1 MILSIIL
8 CLSLPLIAFL
18 LFSLIRELLI
28 YLRVIGYANQGIA
41 TRYYPFI
48 GLTSL
53 FVMEK
58 GGSDQLA
65 RFRRLIEEMKNERCF
80 VSNMQIFG
88 CPALVLLDDALIRE
102 FLTHEMD
109 YANKVIHIPN
119 LNRGFAMYNGEKVL
133 NARAIYTKFF
143 IPENLKS
150 ICHTLDG
157 SIERAIEDFD
167 QEHLT
172 NAKTDIFSRE
182 FITVSLKY
190 VLNCVL
196 LGEDESKVESSHK
209 ISRKMVENAI
219 GLFKIADT
227 KANRYTLGYLDKWKL
242 LPETRR
248 LCKVQ
253 ESIEKEIYDKYL
265 QRLNEGRPKPFCNI
279 VDCLIERNAEL
290 RAAGEPE
297 LSKEEI
303 IGHWFIFQQAGIDT
317 SQTLGIAMMQ
327 LLADHPEI
335 QKRLQ
340 QSIDDMIKDKKGAD
354 LEYEDFFTNETLDN
368 FAKEL
373 LRFANPNSVLNI
385 RLTKKDFKLDGI
397 KVSKNTVIIIP
408 NQLNMTSS
416 RYFVNPE
423 VFDL

>member
-8 CLSLPLIAFL
+8 CLSLPLISFL

-28 YLRVIGYANQGIA
+28 YFRVIGYANQGIA

-167 QEHLT
+167 QEHLI
-172 NAKTDIFSRE
+172 NARTDIFSRE

-219 GLFKIADT
+219 GLFIMLIP
-227 KANRYTLGYLDKWKL
+227 RPIGTL
-242 LPETRR
+242 
-248 LCKVQ
+248 
-253 ESIEKEIYDKYL
+253 
-265 QRLNEGRPKPFCNI
+265 
-279 VDCLIERNAEL
+279 
-290 RAAGEPE
+290 
-297 LSKEEI
+297 
-303 IGHWFIFQQAGIDT
+303 
-317 SQTLGIAMMQ
+317 
-327 LLADHPEI
+327 
-335 QKRLQ
+335 
-340 QSIDDMIKDKKGAD
+340 
-354 LEYEDFFTNETLDN
+354 
-368 FAKEL
+368 
-373 LRFANPNSVLNI
+373 
-385 RLTKKDFKLDGI
+385 
-397 KVSKNTVIIIP
+397 
-408 NQLNMTSS
+408 
-416 RYFVNPE
+416 
-423 VFDL
+423 